1 MNQRFSIGAGAV
13 AFVAFAQPGWSLTA
27 DEAWANWQNLSESFG
42 QTVSAASEVKSGNVL
57 TVASMASEMAVE
69 EGTISGTVD
78 QIVFTENGDGTVTI
92 TMSPEY
98 MMELDMRPEYGEV
111 VEATFKFTQEGI
123 QITAADAGE
132 GASFVFSVPEM
143 SFSTVKFE
151 VDGQGDFV
159 DVSGTVAAMN
169 GQYTSGPATPPTI
182 TSAFNTGALKMD
194 IKVRDP
200 EEGGTFNAT
209 VNMANLSSNSTG
221 TGAVLMGMSADFPAM
236 LAQGFSSQGSVLYG
250 PTSFTMDFQDD
261 SESFVMDGA
270 SDGGSAVVS
279 VDKDAISYNVSYNA
293 LNMGV
298 SGSDIPLPRVEAAF
312 REMELTVLMPLAQSD
327 DPKPFVF
334 RLGLND
340 FSLGDPVWNLF
351 DPAAILPRDPAT
363 LIVDLAGQGNWLVDI
378 LDPEAAATT
387 MPGQVHA
394 LSISEILLDLAG
406 AQIKADGGFT
416 FNNNDLA
423 TFNGVPRPQGGANIT
438 LTGANAL
445 LDKLVQMGL
454 LPADQA
460 AGVRMMSGLLLRPG
474 GGEDTLESEITI
486 TPDGKILAN
495 GAPLPF

>member
-1 MNQRFSIGAGAV
+1 MIQRFSIGASAV
-13 AFVAFAQPGWSLTA
+13 AFLAFAQPGWSLTA
-27 DEAWANWQNLSESFG
+27 EEAWTNWQTLSESFG
-42 QTVSAASEVKSGNVL
+42 QTITATSEAKSGNEL
-57 TVASMASEMAVE
+57 TVTGMSSAMSVE
-69 EGTISGTVD
+69 EGTVSGTVD

-98 MMELDMRPEYGEV
+98 MMNLDMRPEYGEV
-111 VEATFKFTQEGI
+111 VEAVFKFTQEGMR
-123 QITAADAGE
+123 ITASDAGG

-143 SFSTVKFE
+143 KFSTEKLE
-151 VDGQGDFV
+151 VDGVGDFA
-159 DVSGTVAAMN
+159 DVSGTIASMN
-169 GQYTSGPATPPTI
+169 GQYTAGPTTPPTV
-182 TSAFNTGALKMD
+182 TSSFSSGAVQMD

-200 EEGGTFNAT
+200 EEGGTFNAS
-209 VNMANLSSNSTG
+209 VSMANLSSNSTG
-221 TGAVLMGMSADFPAM
+221 TGAVLLGMSADFPAM
-236 LAQGFSSQGSVLYG
+236 LAQGFSSQGNVVYG
-250 PTSFTMDFQDD
+250 PTTFSMDFEDD
-261 SESFVMDGA
+261 SENFAMDGA

-279 VDKDAISYNVSYNA
+279 IDKDAISYNVSYNA
-293 LNMGV
+293 LNVGL
-298 SGSDIPLPRVEAAF
+298 SGSDIPLPRIDVAF
-312 REMELTVLMPLAQSD
+312 GEMGLNVLMPLAQSD

-334 RLGLND
+334 RLGMND

-378 LDPEAAATT
+378 LDPERASAL

-406 AQIKADGGFT
+406 AQVKADGGFT
-416 FNNNDLA
+416 FDNNDLT
-423 TFNGVPRPQGGANIT
+423 TFNGFPRPQGSANIT

-454 LPADQA
+454 LPSDQA

-474 GGEDTLESEITI
+474 GGEDTLLSEITI